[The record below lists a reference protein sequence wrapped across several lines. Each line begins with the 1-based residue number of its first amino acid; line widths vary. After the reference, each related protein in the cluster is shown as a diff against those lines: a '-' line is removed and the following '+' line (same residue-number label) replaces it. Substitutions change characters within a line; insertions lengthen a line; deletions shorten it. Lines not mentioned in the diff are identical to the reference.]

1 MQSRPTCVKL
11 VESMPVSLFTLRDH
25 LAGLPDVRVVA
36 PAQRDEDLGQ
46 FTADSD
52 PAHDAEMVED
62 KPFCALPV
70 ATTGESNFTHFLDGA
85 QRSWR
90 VGYAGMEP
98 LYLAHTSAGLLE
110 RLDKNVLPPE
120 PQFYS
125 GELEFIVPESASI
138 PACPD
143 IPLVPVGIGLT
154 DTEVT
159 MRQRMAN
166 AISSRRE
173 SRETEVARAFRE
185 GWLLI
190 DGGIGKVLEQTPIG
204 VQMVGVV
211 KSHQRQYFASQA
223 RIRVILDL
231 KPGERTP
238 VFLRDRN
245 QLQGK
250 EAYSF
255 YLRLFDSD
263 GKGPLYGLIRIELPP
278 NSSMI
283 VLADEICG
291 WLLAERDPLSLPDA
305 RFDRMLYPI
314 RLVEKHLKARQPSDS
329 AIRAILGI

>member
-1 MQSRPTCVKL
+1 
-11 VESMPVSLFTLRDH
+11 MPVSLFTLREH
-25 LAGLPDVRVVA
+25 LAGMPDVRVVA

-46 FTADSD
+46 FTSDSD
-52 PAHDAEMVED
+52 PALDAEMVED
-62 KPFCALPV
+62 KPFSAISIA
-70 ATTGESNFTHFLDGA
+70 ATGTSEFTHFLDGA
-85 QRSWR
+85 QRSWL
-90 VGYAGMEP
+90 VGFAGMAP
-98 LYLAHTSAGLLE
+98 IYLAHTSAGLLE
-110 RLDKNVLPPE
+110 RLERNVLPPA

-125 GELEFIVPESASI
+125 GEMELVVPEAANI
-138 PACPD
+138 AAPPNMA
-143 IPLVPVGIGLT
+143 LVPVGIGLT

-166 AISSRRE
+166 AISARRE
-173 SRETEVARAFRE
+173 GRETEVARAFRE

-190 DGGIGKVLEQTPIG
+190 DGGIGKVLEQTPTG

-238 VFLRDRN
+238 VFLRERN

-263 GKGPLYGLIRIELPP
+263 GKSPLYGLIRIELPP
-278 NSSMI
+278 DSSMMEQ
-283 VLADEICG
+283 ADEICA

>member
-1 MQSRPTCVKL
+1 
-11 VESMPVSLFTLRDH
+11 MPVSLFTLREH
-25 LAGLPDVRVVA
+25 LAGMPDVRVVA

-46 FTADSD
+46 FTSDSD
-52 PAHDAEMVED
+52 PALDAEMVED
-62 KPFCALPV
+62 KPFSAIPV
-70 ATTGESNFTHFLDGA
+70 PMAGTSEFTHFLDGA
-85 QRSWR
+85 QRSWL
-90 VGYAGMEP
+90 VGFAGMAP
-98 LYLAHTSAGLLE
+98 IYLAHTSAGLLE
-110 RLDKNVLPPE
+110 RLERNVMPPV

-125 GELEFIVPESASI
+125 GDLELVVPEAANI
-138 PACPD
+138 AAPPD
-143 IPLVPVGIGLT
+143 MALVPVGIGLT

-166 AISSRRE
+166 AISARRE
-173 SRETEVARAFRE
+173 GRETEVARVFRE

-190 DGGIGKVLEQTPIG
+190 DGGIGKVLEQTPHG
-204 VQMVGVV
+204 VQMAGVV

-238 VFLRDRN
+238 VFLRERN

-263 GKGPLYGLIRIELPP
+263 GKSPLYGLIRIEIPP
-278 NSSMI
+278 DSHMI
-283 VLADEICG
+283 EQADEICG

>member
-1 MQSRPTCVKL
+1 
-11 VESMPVSLFTLRDH
+11 MPVSLFTLREH
-25 LAGLPDVRVVA
+25 LAGMPDVRVVA

-46 FTADSD
+46 FTSDSD
-52 PAHDAEMVED
+52 PALDAEMVED
-62 KPFCALPV
+62 KPFSAIPV
-70 ATTGESNFTHFLDGA
+70 PTTGASEFTHFLDGA
-85 QRSWR
+85 QRSWL
-90 VGYAGMEP
+90 VGFAGMAP
-98 LYLAHTSAGLLE
+98 MYLAHTSAGLLE
-110 RLDKNVLPPE
+110 RLERNVMPPI

-125 GELEFIVPESASI
+125 GDLELVVPESANI
-138 PACPD
+138 AAPPD
-143 IPLVPVGIGLT
+143 MALVSVGIGLT
-154 DTEVT
+154 DTELT

-166 AISSRRE
+166 AISARRE
-173 SRETEVARAFRE
+173 ARETQVARIFRD

-190 DGGIGKVLEQTPIG
+190 DGGIGKVLEQTPHG

-238 VFLRDRN
+238 LFLRERN

-263 GKGPLYGLIRIELPP
+263 GKSPLYGLIRIELPAD
-278 NSSMI
+278 SHMMEQ
-283 VLADEICG
+283 VDEICG